1 MPRAKSPSHLPLTIG
16 RLARLAG
23 VGVETV
29 RYYERRGLI
38 ERPRERRG
46 AFRVYPPGAVGRL
59 RAVKRAQGLGFS
71 LEEIHS
77 LLELRLED
85 RARCGDVLRRAERK
99 VAEIEGKIR
108 GLQRVR
114 RELRALAA
122 ACRGDAPAS
131 ACPILAA
138 FDGAD

>member
-46 AFRVYPPGAVGRL
+46 AFRVYPPDAVGRL

-71 LEEIHS
+71 LEEIRG

-131 ACPILAA
+131 LCPILAA
-138 FDGAD
+138 LENPA

>member
-1 MPRAKSPSHLPLTIG
+1 MPRTQTPSKRPLTIG

-38 ERPRERRG
+38 ERPRAREG
-46 AFRVYPPGAVGRL
+46 AFRVYPPDAVGRL

-71 LEEIHS
+71 LEEIRG

-99 VAEIEGKIR
+99 VAEIEGKIL

-138 FDGAD
+138 FDRAD

>member
-1 MPRAKSPSHLPLTIG
+1 MPLAQTSSRRPLTIG
-16 RLARLAG
+16 QLARLAG

-38 ERPRERRG
+38 ARPREREG
-46 AFRVYPPGAVGRL
+46 AFRVYPPEAAGRL
-59 RAVKRAQGLGFS
+59 HAIKRAQALGFS
-71 LEEIHS
+71 LEEIRD

-122 ACRGDAPAS
+122 ACRKDAPAS
-131 ACPILAA
+131 LCPVLAA
-138 FDGAD
+138 FEAPD

>member
-1 MPRAKSPSHLPLTIG
+1 MPRGEPSPQRPLTIG
-16 RLARLAG
+16 GLARRAG

-46 AFRVYPPGAVGRL
+46 AFRVYPPEAVGRL
-59 RAVKRAQGLGFS
+59 RAIKRAQRLGFS
-71 LEEIHS
+71 LEEIRG
-77 LLELRLED
+77 LLEFRLRD
-85 RARCGDVLRRAERK
+85 RARCGDVLRRAEGK
-99 VAEIEGKIR
+99 LAEIEEKIR
-108 GLQRVR
+108 ALQRMR

-131 ACPILAA
+131 LCPVLAA
-138 FDGAD
+138 FEKPD

>member
-1 MPRAKSPSHLPLTIG
+1 MQRTQASSQRPLTIG
-16 RLARLAG
+16 ELARRAG

-29 RYYERRGLI
+29 RYYERRRLI
-38 ERPRERRG
+38 ERPREREG
-46 AFRVYPPGAVGRL
+46 AFRVYPPDAAGRL
-59 RAVKRAQGLGFS
+59 RAIKRAQGLGFS
-71 LEEIHS
+71 LEEIRD
-77 LLELRLED
+77 LLNLRLED

-114 RELRALAA
+114 RELQALAE

-138 FDGAD
+138 LDGAD